1 MHRYLTCQKWLQTVL
16 QKARAQICA
25 LWSTILQ
32 FHKFFVRIKASRSI
46 AKFLLFIYICFLVGP
61 DCLVMGRLDVSA
73 LRYLSKDDLRTLQAV
88 EQGMKNHDIVP
99 VELISS
105 IAALKHGGAYKCL
118 SNLLRNK
125 LIKHDRKRYDGY
137 SLNNLGYD
145 YLAFNTLS
153 KRGVLRAV
161 GRQIGVG
168 KESDVFVALDDT
180 EEKQVGDNGSLDDQT
195 NLTRCR
201 F

>member
-1 MHRYLTCQKWLQTVL
+1 MRCNPCKPYNQNIPHLFSLGMIFVKLQLQMFIELYLTILIFCGTCIRKCS
-16 QKARAQICA
+16 IFG
-25 LWSTILQ
+25 TILNI
-32 FHKFFVRIKASRSI
+32 FFGFCLV
-46 AKFLLFIYICFLVGP
+46 FLSDPEHF
-61 DCLVMGRLDVSA
+61 VMGRLDVSA

-168 KESDVFVALDDT
+168 KESDVFIALDDT
-180 EEKQVGDNGSLDDQT
+180 EERQVCSFQST
-195 NLTRCR
+195 
-201 F
+201 

>member
-1 MHRYLTCQKWLQTVL
+1 MHVHKSISLQCSLFTIQGINIL
-16 QKARAQICA
+16 SSAKA
-25 LWSTILQ
+25 
-32 FHKFFVRIKASRSI
+32 HNKVVKFFVLFCA
-46 AKFLLFIYICFLVGP
+46 FLSAGPNCF
-61 DCLVMGRLDVSA
+61 VMGRLDVSA

-180 EEKQVGDNGSLDDQT
+180 EEKQVGFVLLQV
-195 NLTRCR
+195 
-201 F
+201 